1 MKKNHIYLTIVSSLF
16 LGIASAQA
24 EPDSHHQPMH
34 GHMEEKMFK
43 EADSNGDRAISKDEF
58 NAFQS
63 KHFEK
68 MDANSD
74 GKISHGEMESGHN
87 KHTESG
93 TTHLDKRFNKADANH
108 DGGLDR
114 TEAEM
119 MPMLSTY
126 FSEVDAN
133 KDSKVTRQE
142 YFDAMPLLHSGKPMK
157 PGGKSES
164 L

>member
-1 MKKNHIYLTIVSSLF
+1 MKKNHMYLTIVSSLF

-24 EPDSHHQPMH
+24 APDSHHQPMH
-34 GHMEEKMFK
+34 GQMEERMFK
-43 EADSNGDRAISKDEF
+43 EADSDSDRAISKDEF

-68 MDANSD
+68 MDANGD
-74 GKISHGEMESGHN
+74 GKISHQEMEAGHN
-87 KHTESG
+87 KPAQGS
-93 TTHLDKRFNKADANH
+93 TTHLDRRFNKADANH

-119 MPMLSTY
+119 MPMLTTH
-126 FSEVDAN
+126 FNEVDAN
-133 KDSKVTRQE
+133 KDGKVTRQE

-157 PGGKSES
+157 SGGKSES